1 MRHLIKFII
10 YFSQNFY
17 LIIQNKT
24 ILFFQIM
31 VAIINLIIYQYFN
44 LNLFHSFMKMKI
56 VKNIIAPNFIIKGK
70 NFFAIRNA
78 LIVINLMISK
88 FN

>member
-10 YFSQNFY
+10 SFSQNFY

-24 ILFFQIM
+24 IFFFQIM
-31 VAIINLIIYQYFN
+31 IAIINSIIYPYFN
-44 LNLFHSFMKMKI
+44 LNLFHPFMKMKI
-56 VKNIIAPNFIIKGK
+56 VKNIIAPNFIIKRK

-78 LIVINLMISK
+78 LIVINLMINK